1 MSLMIVAWDSSAR
14 WHGGCHHSCQPA
26 GSSQPAWTDIL
37 SASSG
42 ALSALVLIIGAV
54 LAQRY
59 LTRGNAAV
67 EATVFTHAGGLGLHV
82 KPVIQSLGFAALR
95 LVHNDPDFAPV
106 VSVAEYRTDGAAG
119 PPHEILRETFRG
131 DDLVGPGETISSS
144 EIFLVPPPEPATLG
158 WQVIFVVGVRK
169 RFRRKMYWRWI
180 ATTFV
185 PVPEDSAISAP
196 SQGVVSTSKRKRG
209 WSQWLSR

>member
-1 MSLMIVAWDSSAR
+1 MALMIVAWDSSAGWPKYGHR
-14 WHGGCHHSCQPA
+14 SCQPA
-26 GSSQPAWTDIL
+26 GSSEPTWTDIL

-67 EATVFTHAGGLGLHV
+67 EATVFRYAGGLGLRV
-82 KPVIQSLGFAALR
+82 KPVIQSLGFAPLR
-95 LVHNDPDFAPV
+95 LVHNDADFAPV
-106 VSVAEYRTDGAAG
+106 VGVAEYRTDGAAG
-119 PPHEILRETFRG
+119 PPQEIRRETFQG

-158 WQVIFVVGVRK
+158 WQVIFEVGVRK
-169 RFRRKMYWRWI
+169 RFHRKMYWRWI

-185 PVPEDSAISAP
+185 PVPEDLQSGP
-196 SQGVVSTSKRKRG
+196 RPKR
-209 WSQWLSR
+209 SIDFQA